1 MHFSFSISFCPQNRP
16 SSSGGQKSEMSL
28 LGEDQGVGMAAFL
41 REALWKNLFTC
52 LFQLLQ
58 VINEILGSAFT
69 APSDPTTASEWRM
82 WLWTLK
88 HIPGDQELQVVFFY
102 LAAPCS
108 ILDLSSLTTD

>member
-1 MHFSFSISFCPQNRP
+1 MLSY
-16 SSSGGQKSEMSL
+16 SSGGQKSEMSL

-58 VINEILGSAFT
+58 VINVNSFGLEILGSAFT

-88 HIPGDQELQVVFFY
+88 HIPGKHSLY
-102 LAAPCS
+102 LIS
-108 ILDLSSLTTD
+108 